1 MRTEL
6 RKAPAYLG
14 HVTDEIGE
22 VVAFAMKTFP
32 ADPARFV
39 ILAIGIVV
47 TGLRVADLIA
57 SQDQRQALRQQQ
69 TGELVSAQLTTKR
82 CYLGIVGRAFMAA
95 IGAVV
100 LVGAVAIA
108 LAIGLVVFFVVAEQI
123 LEREAVMHGDVID
136 AGARRA
142 AVMVE
147 QVGRAGHAAGHF
159 ADQAAFAAPVAP
171 HRGAITVVPFR
182 QLRRKRADLIAAQ
195 PEIPG
200 LCDQIPRRT
209 HRALPDVGRASTV
222 GL

>member
-6 RKAPAYLG
+6 RKAPASLG

-82 CYLGIVGRAFMAA
+82 CYLGVVGRAFKAT
-95 IGAVV
+95 ICAVV
-100 LVGAVAIA
+100 LPGRGAIIFAIR
-108 LAIGLVVFFVVAEQI
+108 LIDTFVV
-123 LEREAVMHGDVID
+123 G
-136 AGARRA
+136 
-142 AVMVE
+142 E
-147 QVGRAGHAAGHF
+147 QVG
-159 ADQAAFAAPVAP
+159 
-171 HRGAITVVPFR
+171 
-182 QLRRKRADLIAAQ
+182 
-195 PEIPG
+195 
-200 LCDQIPRRT
+200 
-209 HRALPDVGRASTV
+209 
-222 GL
+222 